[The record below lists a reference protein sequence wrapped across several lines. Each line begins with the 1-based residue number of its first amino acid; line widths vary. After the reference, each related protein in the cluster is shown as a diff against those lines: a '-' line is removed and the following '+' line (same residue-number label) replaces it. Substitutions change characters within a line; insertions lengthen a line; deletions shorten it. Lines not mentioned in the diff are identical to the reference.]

1 MLRPAPSLAR
11 LLNPRSVAV
20 IGGRIAESVAL
31 ELKKLGFDGDIW
43 PVNPKRET
51 MAGLACFASLAE
63 LPASPD
69 ATYIGL
75 AREAAVDTVRQLHDM
90 GAGGA
95 IVHAAGFSEVGED
108 GGRLSDA
115 LVEAAGQMPVIGPN
129 CWGVLNMTSGTALW
143 PDYHGLEPVERGVAI
158 LAQSGNMAINFTMQ
172 ARALPVA
179 MVITVGNQTVT
190 GVNDLLEHLI
200 DDDRITAIGIHT
212 EGLPD
217 TGRFSELACRA
228 HAAGKPIVALKTGA
242 SEKGARATVS
252 HTATLAGRDDLYD
265 ALFARTGVARVRSVP
280 AFLETL
286 KLLSMGGGLP
296 TGRITS
302 LSCSGGE
309 ASLMADSAAHR
320 PHLALPDLS
329 EAETRAVR
337 ATLNEYVDVTN
348 PLDYHTFIW
357 ADFDRMRATYAAM
370 MQVAADM
377 HCLVFDI
384 PRADRADTAQYD
396 IALDAWIAAAADTGS
411 RAAVVA
417 TMGECLPEATAQRLV
432 KAGIVPFFGVEEA
445 LDALNAAATIG
456 RCTQPTAI
464 RQPVAAAGA
473 AHSLNEADAK
483 ALLASHGLRVPESA
497 VCNIADA
504 GETARSIGFPVV
516 VKAAS
521 AALAHKTEAGG
532 VALNL
537 ATAEDALKAA
547 EAMSGICNE
556 VLVEQ
561 MITGTVAE
569 LIVGVTRDPQ
579 FGLGLVIGAGG
590 ILTELLG
597 DSAVVLLPA
606 SRTDI
611 KAALRGLKVF
621 RLIDGYRGTAGDEE
635 ATLDA
640 IEAVA
645 RFAMAHESTLE
656 ELDINPLLVLEKGM
670 GAIAADA
677 LVRLASD

>member
-1 MLRPAPSLAR
+1 MLRPAPSLTR

-31 ELKKLGFDGDIW
+31 ELKKVGFDGDIW
-43 PVNPKRET
+43 PVNPKRES
-51 MAGLACFASLAE
+51 MAGLQCFASLDE
-63 LPASPD
+63 LPGSPD

-75 AREAAVDTVRQLHDM
+75 AREAAVDAVQALRDM

-108 GGRLSDA
+108 GGKLSDA
-115 LVEAAGQMPVIGPN
+115 LVEAAGQMPVVGPN
-129 CWGVLNMTSGTALW
+129 CWGVLNMTACAALW
-143 PDYHGLEPVERGVAI
+143 PDYHGLELVERGVAI

-172 ARALPVA
+172 ARALPIA

-190 GVNDLLEHLI
+190 SINDLLDHLI
-200 DDDRITAIGIHT
+200 GDERITAIGIHT

-217 TGRFSELACRA
+217 ICRFSELACRA
-228 HAAGKPIVALKTGA
+228 HEAGKPIVALKTGA

-265 ALFARTGVARVRSVP
+265 GLFARCGVARVRSVP

-286 KLLSMGGGLP
+286 KLVSTGGPLP

-309 ASLMADSAAHR
+309 ASLMADSAARR
-320 PHLALPDLS
+320 PHLTLPDLS
-329 EAETRAVR
+329 EAETEAVR

-370 MQVAADM
+370 MQVEADI

-396 IALDAWIAAAADTGS
+396 VALDAWIAAAADTAA
-411 RAAVVA
+411 RAAAIA
-417 TMGECLPEATAQRLV
+417 TMGECLPEATAHRLIN
-432 KAGIVPFFGVEEA
+432 AGIVPFFGVDEA
-445 LDALNAAATIG
+445 LDALNAAAMIG
-456 RCTQPTAI
+456 NCATPKPILSSRATNGT
-464 RQPVAAAGA
+464 PVAL
-473 AHSLNEADAK
+473 SEADAK
-483 ALLASHGLRVPESA
+483 ALLSSHGLRIPASVT
-497 VCNIADA
+497 CGIAQA
-504 GETARSIGFPVV
+504 GETAERIGFPVV
-516 VKAAS
+516 VKASS

-532 VALNL
+532 VALNIT
-537 ATAEDALKAA
+537 TAQDAQRAA
-547 EAMSGICNE
+547 DAMSGICSE

-569 LIVGVTRDPQ
+569 LIIGVTRDPQ
-579 FGLGLVIGAGG
+579 FGLALVIGAGG
-590 ILTELLG
+590 ILTELVA
-597 DSAVVLLPA
+597 DSTVVLLPA
-606 SRTDI
+606 TRDDI
-611 KAALRGLKVF
+611 KAALHALKVF
-621 RLIDGYRGTAGDEE
+621 RLIEGYRGKAGDAE

-640 IEAVA
+640 IEAVV
-645 RFAMAHESTLE
+645 RFALAHDSTLE
-656 ELDINPLLVLEKGM
+656 ELDINPLMVLEKEK

-677 LVRLASD
+677 LVRIRKD

>member
-1 MLRPAPSLAR
+1 MLRPAPSLTR

-51 MAGLACFASLAE
+51 MAGLACFASLDD
-63 LPASPD
+63 LPGSPD

-75 AREAAVDTVRQLHDM
+75 AREAAVDAVRQFARHGRRRRCGSCCRFFGSRRGWRQAVRCTCRSGRPDAGDRAQLLGRVEHD
-90 GAGGA
+90 GAA
-95 IVHAAGFSEVGED
+95 
-108 GGRLSDA
+108 
-115 LVEAAGQMPVIGPN
+115 
-129 CWGVLNMTSGTALW
+129 ALW

-172 ARALPVA
+172 ARALPIA

-217 TGRFSELACRA
+217 TTGFPNWPAGRTQ
-228 HAAGKPIVALKTGA
+228 AGKPIVALKTGA

-286 KLLSMGGGLP
+286 KLLSMGGALP

-464 RQPVAAAGA
+464 RQPMTAAGA
-473 AHSLNEADAK
+473 A
-483 ALLASHGLRVPESA
+483 RP
-497 VCNIADA
+497 
-504 GETARSIGFPVV
+504 P
-516 VKAAS
+516 
-521 AALAHKTEAGG
+521 
-532 VALNL
+532 
-537 ATAEDALKAA
+537 
-547 EAMSGICNE
+547 
-556 VLVEQ
+556 
-561 MITGTVAE
+561 
-569 LIVGVTRDPQ
+569 
-579 FGLGLVIGAGG
+579 
-590 ILTELLG
+590 
-597 DSAVVLLPA
+597 
-606 SRTDI
+606 
-611 KAALRGLKVF
+611 
-621 RLIDGYRGTAGDEE
+621 
-635 ATLDA
+635 
-640 IEAVA
+640 
-645 RFAMAHESTLE
+645 
-656 ELDINPLLVLEKGM
+656 
-670 GAIAADA
+670 
-677 LVRLASD
+677 

>member
-1 MLRPAPSLAR
+1 MLRPAPSLTR

-51 MAGLACFASLAE
+51 MAGLACFASLDD
-63 LPASPD
+63 LPGSPD
-69 ATYIGL
+69 AAYIGL
-75 AREAAVDTVRQLHDM
+75 AREAAVDAVRSLRDM

-95 IVHAAGFSEVGED
+95 VVHAAGFSEVGED
-108 GGRLSDA
+108 GGKLSDA

-129 CWGVLNMTSGTALW
+129 CWGVLNMTARAALW
-143 PDYHGLEPVERGVAI
+143 PDYHGLELVERGVAI

-172 ARALPVA
+172 ARALPIA

-190 GVNDLLEHLI
+190 SVNDLLEHLI
-200 DDDRITAIGIHT
+200 GDDRITAIGIHT

-217 TGRFSELACRA
+217 IHRFSELACRA
-228 HAAGKPIVALKTGA
+228 HQAGKPIVALKTGA

-265 ALFARTGVARVRSVP
+265 ALFARCGVARVRSVP

-286 KLLSMGGGLP
+286 KLLSIGGVLP

-320 PHLALPDLS
+320 PHLTLPDLS
-329 EAETRAVR
+329 EADTQAVR
-337 ATLNEYVDVTN
+337 ATLNDYVDVTN

-370 MQVAADM
+370 MQVEADM

-396 IALDAWIAAAADTGS
+396 IALDAWIAAAADTAA
-411 RAAVVA
+411 RAAVIA
-417 TMGECLPEATAQRLV
+417 TMSECLPEATANRLMS
-432 KAGIVPFFGVEEA
+432 AGIVPFFGVDEA
-445 LDALNAAATIG
+445 LDALNAAAMIG
-456 RCTQPTAI
+456 NCTAP
-464 RQPVAAAGA
+464 QPVLSSQTRHGSATTL
-473 AHSLNEADAK
+473 SESDAK
-483 ALLASHGLRVPESA
+483 ALLSSHGLRVPASA
-497 VCNIADA
+497 TCPISQA
-504 GETARSIGFPVV
+504 GETAASIGFPVV
-516 VKAAS
+516 VKAS
-521 AALAHKTEAGG
+521 SPTLAHKTEAGG
-532 VALNL
+532 VALNVT
-537 ATAEDALKAA
+537 TAQDAQRTAD
-547 EAMSGICNE
+547 AMSGICNE

-569 LIVGVTRDPQ
+569 LIIGVTRDPQ
-579 FGLGLVIGAGG
+579 FGLALVVGAGG
-590 ILTELLG
+590 ILTELVA
-597 DSAVVLLPA
+597 DSTVLLLPA
-606 SRTDI
+606 TRKDI
-611 KAALRGLKVF
+611 EAGLRSLKVF
-621 RLIDGYRGTAGDEE
+621 RLIEGYRGKAGDLD

-640 IEAVA
+640 VEAVV
-645 RFAMAHESTLE
+645 RFALAHDSTLE
-656 ELDINPLLVLEKGM
+656 ELDINPLLVLEKGE
-670 GAIAADA
+670 GAVAADA
-677 LVRLASD
+677 LVRIRKD

>member
-228 HAAGKPIVALKTGA
+228 HATGKPIVALKTGA

-286 KLLSMGGGLP
+286 KLLSMGGAYP
-296 TGRITS
+296 
-302 LSCSGGE
+302 
-309 ASLMADSAAHR
+309 
-320 PHLALPDLS
+320 PDGS
-329 EAETRAVR
+329 
-337 ATLNEYVDVTN
+337 
-348 PLDYHTFIW
+348 
-357 ADFDRMRATYAAM
+357 
-370 MQVAADM
+370 
-377 HCLVFDI
+377 
-384 PRADRADTAQYD
+384 PRFRVQ
-396 IALDAWIAAAADTGS
+396 
-411 RAAVVA
+411 
-417 TMGECLPEATAQRLV
+417 
-432 KAGIVPFFGVEEA
+432 AGKP
-445 LDALNAAATIG
+445 
-456 RCTQPTAI
+456 R
-464 RQPVAAAGA
+464 
-473 AHSLNEADAK
+473 
-483 ALLASHGLRVPESA
+483 
-497 VCNIADA
+497 
-504 GETARSIGFPVV
+504 
-516 VKAAS
+516 
-521 AALAHKTEAGG
+521 
-532 VALNL
+532 
-537 ATAEDALKAA
+537 
-547 EAMSGICNE
+547 
-556 VLVEQ
+556 
-561 MITGTVAE
+561 
-569 LIVGVTRDPQ
+569 
-579 FGLGLVIGAGG
+579 
-590 ILTELLG
+590 
-597 DSAVVLLPA
+597 
-606 SRTDI
+606 
-611 KAALRGLKVF
+611 
-621 RLIDGYRGTAGDEE
+621 
-635 ATLDA
+635 
-640 IEAVA
+640 
-645 RFAMAHESTLE
+645 
-656 ELDINPLLVLEKGM
+656 
-670 GAIAADA
+670 
-677 LVRLASD
+677 